1 MAEEQDSGEKPQ
13 PRKIVHLRVAT
24 QDGVPIEDDEAERH
38 GGGGGPPGGAGGK
51 REDVP
56 IFASEEAMA
65 NVMVAERLSGDWRY
79 GSDGRWYHYDGRCWR
94 ADDTAAIK
102 HQARLVCRE
111 TSAKVIGQ
119 GGTVGVARGVSSAKS
134 IRAVEEIARSDLRV
148 ATPMEHFDMDPWSLN
163 TPDGLVNLRTGELLP
178 HDRER
183 LCTRM
188 AGASPDPSV
197 KPKQWLLFIDQISDG
212 NKPYAEYLQRLVGYS
227 LVGVVDE
234 ECFVFIYG
242 PGNTGKSKFIEAV
255 RLIHGDYGFSADMQS
270 FVAIRGDRN
279 GYDLAS
285 FVGRRLITAAE
296 TEEGRRWDQQRLK
309 ECTGRDR
316 LTARN
321 PYGRPFEYFPNFLL
335 LMAGNYRPRLGS
347 ADTAMRRRMHLLP
360 FRHKPQHIDP
370 YLIDKFRA
378 ELPGI
383 MAWAV
388 EGAVLWQRFRLSPPP
403 IVTEETSGYFE
414 TEDSV
419 GAWLDERCEVDL
431 ANIGEVWTS
440 TRDLYRDFR
449 AFMSEGKGYIVPEAV
464 FVARLETVSGLRR
477 GRLTV
482 SGAKVRGFFGVK
494 LRYPPPQQDHLD
506 L

>member
-1 MAEEQDSGEKPQ
+1 MAEERDSGERPKP
-13 PRKIVHLRVAT
+13 KKVVLLRLVA
-24 QDGVPIEDDEAERH
+24 QDGTPIEDAPER
-38 GGGGGPPGGAGGK
+38 GGGGSGPSGGAGGE

-65 NVMVAERLSGDWRY
+65 NVLVSERLGGDWRY
-79 GSDGRWYHYDGRCWR
+79 GSDGRWYHYDGCCWR
-94 ADDTAAIK
+94 TDDTAAIK

-111 TSAKVIGQ
+111 TSVKVIGQ
-119 GGTVGVARGVSSAKS
+119 GGTASVARGVSSAKS
-134 IRAVEEIARSDLRV
+134 IRAVEEIARADVRI
-148 ATPMEHFDMDPWSLN
+148 ATPMERFDMDPWVLN
-163 TPDGLVNLRTGELLP
+163 TPDGIVNLHTGELLP
-178 HDRER
+178 RDRERDRER

-255 RLIHGDYGFSADMQS
+255 RLIHGDYGFTAAMDS
-270 FVAIRGDRN
+270 FVAIRGERN
-279 GYDLAS
+279 NYDLAS

-316 LTARN
+316 LSARN

-335 LMAGNYRPRLGS
+335 MVAGNYRPRLGS

-360 FRHKPQHIDP
+360 FRHKPAHIDP

-383 MAWAV
+383 MSWAV

-403 IVTEETSGYFE
+403 IVTEETSSYFE

-419 GAWLDERCEVDL
+419 GAWLDERCEVDPV
-431 ANIGEVWTS
+431 AAVWTS
-440 TRDLYRDFR
+440 TRDLYGDFR
-449 AFMSEGKGYIVPEAV
+449 AFMSEGKGYIVPEAS
-464 FVARLETVSGLRR
+464 FVARLETVSGLCR
-477 GRLTV
+477 GRE
-482 SGAKVRGFFGVK
+482 GNVRGFFGVR
-494 LRYPPPQQDHLD
+494 LRYPSPRQDHLNF
-506 L
+506 